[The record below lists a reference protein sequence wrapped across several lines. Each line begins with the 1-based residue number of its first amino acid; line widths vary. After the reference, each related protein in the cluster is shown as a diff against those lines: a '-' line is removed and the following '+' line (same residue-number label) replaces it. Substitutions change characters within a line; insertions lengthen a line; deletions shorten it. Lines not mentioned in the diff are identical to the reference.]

1 MFRPSKGLQDNSL
14 LPQAPGGNAAGA
26 GLAVL
31 VHAGLVAALTLS
43 VDWRTHAPDVVSA
56 ELWAAVPQVAAPRAP
71 EPVPQPAP
79 APPPPAPAPPP
90 PQAVQ
95 QQRDAD
101 IAIEREQQRKKAE
114 EERKKA
120 QAEAERKKAEDE
132 KKRELAQK
140 EKERDRK
147 EREQKEHAAREAQA
161 AEERL
166 AQQRE
171 ENLRRMMGQAG
182 GSGGSGTAARDA
194 APSATYAGRVVAAV
208 RRNIVFTGAV
218 ADEAV
223 TEVDV
228 RTGAGGTIISARM
241 TKSSGNKDWDDAVV
255 RAIEKTGRLPAD
267 VDGRVPSSL
276 QLVFRPRE

>member
-1 MFRPSKGLQDNSL
+1 MTRAAAALQDPSL
-14 LPQAPGGNAAGA
+14 LPQPPGGNAAGV
-26 GLAVL
+26 GLALL
-31 VHAGLVAALTLS
+31 VHLGLLGALTLS
-43 VDWRTHAPDVVSA
+43 VDWRTHTPDVISA
-56 ELWAAVPQVAAPRAP
+56 ELWSAVPQVAAPRAP
-71 EPVPQPAP
+71 EPVPEPAP

-90 PQAVQ
+90 PQPVQ

-101 IAIEREQQRKKAE
+101 IAIEREQQRKKLE

-132 KKRELAQK
+132 KKREQTQK
-140 EKERDRK
+140 EREKKERD
-147 EREQKEHAAREAQA
+147 QKEQAAREA

-166 AQQRE
+166 ARQRE
-171 ENLRRMMGQAG
+171 ENLRRMMGEAG
-182 GSGGSGTAARDA
+182 GSTTGGTGNAPRDA
-194 APSATYAGRVVAAV
+194 APSASYAGRVVAAV

-223 TEVDV
+223 TEVEV
-228 RTGAGGTIISARM
+228 RTGPGGTIISARM
-241 TKSSGNKDWDDAVV
+241 TKSSGNREWDDAVV

-267 VDGRVPSSL
+267 VDGRVPSLL